1 MSKFMS
7 AKEAVKLIKD
17 GDSIAVSGNGEES
30 WNRMRCLRHWRTAF

>member
-17 GDSIAVSGNGEES
+17 GDLYTSVAADEEGNE
-30 WNRMRCLRHWRTAF
+30 